1 MAMAMHWRAAQRG
14 FTLIE
19 AMISIA
25 VMAILMTIAVP
36 SFKDASLRSQLRAS
50 ANDLVASAHL
60 ARSEA
65 IKRNAV
71 ITMCVSSDGASCA
84 TSGGWEQG
92 WIIRGTT
99 TLRRQA
105 AAPSGVIITAGG
117 ITSLSFQP
125 TAAGATAAAFRV
137 CRATPTAGREERV
150 ITIDATGRP
159 WVRTTESGVCS

>member
-1 MAMAMHWRAAQRG
+1 MHSRVTQHG

-19 AMISIA
+19 AMVSIA
-25 VMAILMTIAVP
+25 VMLVLMAIAVP
-36 SFKDASLRSQLRAS
+36 SFKDASLGSQLRSS

-71 ITMCVSSDGASCA
+71 VTMCMSSDGESCA

-92 WIIRGTT
+92 WIVLGTT

-105 AAPSGVIITAGG
+105 AVPGGLTVTAGG

-125 TAAGATAAAFRV
+125 TAVGATAAVFTV
-137 CRATPTAGREERV
+137 CRATPTVGREERMV
-150 ITIDATGRP
+150 TIDATGRP
-159 WVRTTESGVCS
+159 WIRKTANGTCS

>member
-1 MAMAMHWRAAQRG
+1 MHSRVTQRG

-19 AMISIA
+19 AMVSIA
-25 VMAILMTIAVP
+25 VMLVLMAIAVP
-36 SFKDASLRSQLRAS
+36 SFKDASLGSQLRAS

-71 ITMCVSSDGASCA
+71 VTMCASSDGENCA

-92 WIIRGTT
+92 WIVLGTT

-105 AAPSGVIITAGG
+105 AVSSGLSITAGG
-117 ITSLSFQP
+117 VISLSFQP
-125 TAAGATAAAFRV
+125 TAVGATAAVFTV
-137 CRATPTAGREERV
+137 CRATPTVGREERIV
-150 ITIDATGRP
+150 TIDASGRP
-159 WVRTTESGVCS
+159 WVRKTANGACS